1 VGVKQIEL
9 DLGRDH
15 DSSPPRI
22 TFPPNVHAAL
32 VRLMA
37 RVISAVHHTS
47 KEVGDDDRRRQS

>member
-15 DSSPPRI
+15 DSSQPRI

-37 RVISAVHHTS
+37 RVISAVPHTS
-47 KEVGDDDRRRQS
+47 QEVGDDDRRRQS